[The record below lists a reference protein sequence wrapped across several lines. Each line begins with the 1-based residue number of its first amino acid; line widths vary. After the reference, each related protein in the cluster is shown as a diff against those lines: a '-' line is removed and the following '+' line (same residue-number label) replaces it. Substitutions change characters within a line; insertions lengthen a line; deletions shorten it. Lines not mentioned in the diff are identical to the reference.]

1 VDDLWTM
8 DELWT
13 KWMRCGR
20 FVDDGRVVDDL
31 RTMDELWTKWMRCGR
46 FVDDG

>member
-20 FVDDGRVVDDL
+20 FVDDGRVVDE
-31 RTMDELWTKWMRCGR
+31 MDELWTKWMS
-46 FVDDG
+46 VDDLDDG

>member
-20 FVDDGRVVDDL
+20 FVDDGMCYR
-31 RTMDELWTKWMRCGR
+31 R